1 MHDQSNDMRPVADA
15 RMAAPTSSFGFH
27 AVPHGFAH
35 HFATVEGIR
44 LHYVRGGRPGGE
56 TVVLLAGFPQSWY
69 AWRKVMPGLAITHDV
84 VVVDLPGQGDSDR
97 PGDGYDTGALATK
110 LHGLL
115 QRLGIERHVLAAH
128 DVGAW
133 VAYSFARQYGT
144 GVRRLALLDAGIPGV
159 TLPDALPIA
168 PELAWRTWHFAFHV
182 IPDLPELLI
191 AGHEREYLAWFLR
204 RKAADPS
211 VFSDEDVDEYLRAL
225 MLSGGL
231 RSGLAYYRSAPE
243 SARQNRAFAAM
254 GKLAMPVL
262 TLGSD
267 QGSIPDMATPLKA
280 FADNV
285 RGVTLADCGH
295 FLPEEQPAAVTS
307 ELAAFFREDIAEGA
321 GAD

>member
-1 MHDQSNDMRPVADA
+1 MNDQESDTRSSAFPSTAEP
-15 RMAAPTSSFGFH
+15 RSSTGPRAAPG
-27 AVPHGFAH
+27 GFAH
-35 HFATVEGIR
+35 HFATVDGIR
-44 LHYVRGGRPGGE
+44 LHYVRGGRAGGE

-69 AWRKVMPGLAITHDV
+69 AWRKVMPGLAMAHDV

-97 PGDGYDTGALATK
+97 PDGGYDTGSLAGK

-115 QRLGIERHVLAAH
+115 QRLGIERYFLAAH

-133 VAYSFARQYGT
+133 VAYAFALQYGT
-144 GVRRLALLDAGIPGV
+144 EVRRLVLLDAGIPGV
-159 TLPDALPIA
+159 TLPNALPVA

-211 VFSDEDVDEYLRAL
+211 VFPDEDVDEYLRVL
-225 MLSGGL
+225 MLPGGL
-231 RSGLAYYRSAPE
+231 RSGLAYYRSAQE
-243 SARQNRAFAAM
+243 SARQNQAFAAM

-262 TLGSD
+262 ALGSD
-267 QGSIPDMATPLKA
+267 QGSIRDMATPLKA
-280 FADNV
+280 FADDV

-295 FLPEEQPAAVTS
+295 FLPEEQPVAVAS
-307 ELAAFFREDIAEGA
+307 ELAAFFCGHVAKGTDPG
-321 GAD
+321 